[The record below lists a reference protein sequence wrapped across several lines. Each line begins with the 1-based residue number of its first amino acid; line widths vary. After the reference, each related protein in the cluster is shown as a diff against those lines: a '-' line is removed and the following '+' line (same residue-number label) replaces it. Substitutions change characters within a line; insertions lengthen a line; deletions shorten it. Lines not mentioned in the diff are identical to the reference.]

1 MNPQPSH
8 EGPLVLSYLDLR
20 KTVGIIG
27 LALPFVV
34 AIGKIL
40 WQGPGIELSISDY
53 YYTTTRNILVG
64 SLCVIGVFLMSTKG
78 YDRKDEIAGYLAG
91 IFAIGTALFPTT
103 PAHDPTSQTKVIG
116 FLHYAFAALL
126 FLTFAYF
133 SVMLFT
139 RTAPNKTATRQKLHR
154 NKVYRVCGYTILG
167 CILLIAAV
175 KLLPVG
181 SFADRFKPVFWLET
195 VAIVTFGLAWFTK
208 GEAILKDQKENAKT
222 AAAGHI

>member
-1 MNPQPSH
+1 
-8 EGPLVLSYLDLR
+8 
-20 KTVGIIG
+20 
-27 LALPFVV
+27 
-34 AIGKIL
+34 
-40 WQGPGIELSISDY
+40 
-53 YYTTTRNILVG
+53 
-64 SLCVIGVFLMSTKG
+64 MSTKG

-103 PAHDPTSQTKVIG
+103 PAQGATPQAKLIG
-116 FLHYAFAALL
+116 ILHYAFAALL

-133 SVMLFT
+133 SLMLFT
-139 RTAPNKTATRQKLHR
+139 RTAPDRRPTRQKLHR

-175 KLLPVG
+175 KLLPIG
-181 SFADRFKPVFWLET
+181 SFVDRFKPVFWLET

>member
-8 EGPLVLSYLDLR
+8 EGPLVRSYLDLR

-40 WQGPGIELSISDY
+40 WQGPGIEFSISDY

-64 SLCVIGVFLMSTKG
+64 SLCAIGVFLASTKG

-103 PAHDPTSQTKVIG
+103 PRA
-116 FLHYAFAALL
+116 
-126 FLTFAYF
+126 
-133 SVMLFT
+133 
-139 RTAPNKTATRQKLHR
+139 
-154 NKVYRVCGYTILG
+154 
-167 CILLIAAV
+167 
-175 KLLPVG
+175 
-181 SFADRFKPVFWLET
+181 
-195 VAIVTFGLAWFTK
+195 
-208 GEAILKDQKENAKT
+208 
-222 AAAGHI
+222 